1 MNDTTVLDQI
11 DRSGF
16 TRQQRKQLTEIKT
29 YFGYLTRLE
38 RKHPSADYSKFY
50 LTFCYNLMALGL
62 RTEAQLM
69 LAHVKEDFYENGLER
84 EMRRAY
90 RFHVEYLKLKDSPD
104 PLTLQ
109 RAHVCRAEAEFF
121 VVALGVIGFLSELSF
136 FPGIEKFKLFLRQFN
151 PENLGREPAQTA

>member
-16 TRQQRKQLTEIKT
+16 SRQQRKQLTEVKT
-29 YFGYLTRLE
+29 YFGYLCRLE

-50 LTFCYNLMALGL
+50 LTFCYNLLALGL
-62 RTEAQLM
+62 KTHAQLM
-69 LAHVKEDFYENGLER
+69 LAHVKADFYENGLER

-90 RFHVEYLKLKDSPD
+90 RFHVEYLKLKENPD

-109 RAHVCRAEAEFF
+109 RAHACRAEAEFF
-121 VVALGVIGFLSELSF
+121 IVALGVIGYLSELTY
-136 FPGIEKFKLFLRQFN
+136 FPGIEKFRLFLEKFN
-151 PENLGREPAQTA
+151 PENLDKESQQTA